1 MDILGQIGKAL
12 DDAGKQ
18 AGNFVQNANGA
29 ISQQLDN
36 AGKITQEAMLSTL
49 DWAYTT
55 TLNGIP
61 GQSTLDEF
69 VEDYLSKYDE
79 DTAIEKLIQF
89 QTTKAATS
97 GFVAGLGGIIT
108 MPVTIPANI
117 TTVILFQM
125 RMVAAIAKIRGYDA
139 RSDQVQTFVYS
150 ALAGVSIS
158 EIAKNAGI
166 NLGNKLALSLLKKL
180 PGEVLKKINHAVG
193 FRLAT
198 KFGSTGVINL
208 GKMVPLIGAII
219 GGTFDTTTTLMIAD
233 FAKKT
238 FTKNGLDLG
247 DGMVI
252 IKDVT
257 YSKSKEE
264 ENEKLTVYFNPD
276 CSKCQKLQVLLPS
289 QNLDI
294 KWVNYLEN
302 PLTEVE
308 LTALLEKMDSQP
320 SAVIRLTEAERAGLS
335 EEELFERLIKE
346 PALLNRPIIER
357 EQAAFLC
364 RPLDIIK
371 EKMPEYDWSAYL

>member
-320 SAVIRLTEAERAGLS
+320 SAVIRLTEAERVGLS

>member
-180 PGEVLKKINHAVG
+180 PGEVLKKINHAIG

-335 EEELFERLIKE
+335 EEELFERLVKE

-357 EQAAFLC
+357 EQSAFLC

>member
-1 MDILGQIGKAL
+1 MNILGEIGKAL
-12 DDAGKQ
+12 DDVGKQ

-29 ISQQLDN
+29 VSQQLDN

-166 NLGNKLALSLLKKL
+166 SLGNKLALSLLKKL

-208 GKMVPLIGAII
+208 GKMVPLVGAII

-247 DGMVI
+247 NGAVI

-257 YSKSKEE
+257 SSEFEKEE
-264 ENEKLTVYFNPD
+264 SEKLTVYYNPD
-276 CSKCQKLQVLLPS
+276 CSKCKKLQVLLPS
-289 QNLDI
+289 QDLDI
-294 KWVNYLEN
+294 KWVNYLEH

-308 LTALLEKMDSQP
+308 LAALLEKMDSQP
-320 SAVIRLTEAERAGLS
+320 SAVIRLTEEERAGLS
-335 EEELFERLIKE
+335 EEELFQRLVAE

-357 EQAAFLC
+357 EQTAFLC

-371 EKMPEYDWSAYL
+371 KKMPEYDWSAYV

>member
-264 ENEKLTVYFNPD
+264 DNEKLTVYFNPD